1 MNHPSIPVAD
11 QNGKSI
17 PSDVRT
23 SLGTFIP
30 RSYDKIVDRIE
41 KRVAEVTQLP
51 ASESWT
57 SWIGESR
64 VLLSLDCGSF
74 TNPTTVFIIKGHQ
87 ESLQILRYRAG
98 ERYEPHFDWF
108 NDAVSPEDAAG
119 GKWMS
124 TSELPTSR
132 ISL

>member
-74 TNPTTVFIIKGHQ
+74 TLSRAPQLFLSSKVTKRAFKSCGTERASGT
-87 ESLQILRYRAG
+87 SLILTGSMMR
-98 ERYEPHFDWF
+98 
-108 NDAVSPEDAAG
+108 
-119 GKWMS
+119 
-124 TSELPTSR
+124 
-132 ISL
+132 